1 LSSPAVIF
9 GSLLLPSIWA
19 DPPFHWASE
28 PVERLQTLRVLR
40 MGGRPSHLIFRELRQ
55 GELLRTLLPRTRLNR
70 DKKKEAGCS
79 SSPSLLLLE
88 RLTSLGQPFVVASLV
103 T

>member
-1 LSSPAVIF
+1 MSSPAVIF

-40 MGGRPSHLIFRELRQ
+40 MGVRPSHLIFRELRKAVIQ
-55 GELLRTLLPRTRLNR
+55 LRRISLPRTWVNS
-70 DKKKEAGCS
+70 A
-79 SSPSLLLLE
+79 LE
-88 RLTSLGQPFVVASLV
+88 ELEDGLVDRGVPFDS
-103 T
+103 

>member
-1 LSSPAVIF
+1 MSSPAVIF

-55 GELLRTLLPRTRLNR
+55 GEVRRIPLPRTRVHN
-70 DKKKEAGCS
+70 EPGSSMGVFSCFAGSRKLPLYDDGYPDAISRS
-79 SSPSLLLLE
+79 S
-88 RLTSLGQPFVVASLV
+88 G
-103 T
+103 

>member
-1 LSSPAVIF
+1 MSSPAVIF

-40 MGGRPSHLIFRELRQ
+40 MGVRTSHLIFRELPYDEVRRI
-55 GELLRTLLPRTRLNR
+55 LFPRTPVNSSRTAYSKVMR
-70 DKKKEAGCS
+70 
-79 SSPSLLLLE
+79 SSPRTTPTRA
-88 RLTSLGQPFVVASLV
+88 RLGGTAAVL
-103 T
+103 